1 MKGKSEC
8 LLPLLHT
15 LVEERAGERRFPA
28 NPPPFMSQP
37 CFLQNSDFFKLTEF
51 LAFVILMPMNM
62 TQGANAVWFTTK
74 GQVVIPL
81 RLRKQ
86 FHIEDGT
93 KAIVEATA
101 DGILLKPVTAVTIRR
116 LRGILKRKPG
126 EKPLAGEMAEHKRAE
141 KELEEAKYAR
151 TGSR

>member
-1 MKGKSEC
+1 
-8 LLPLLHT
+8 
-15 LVEERAGERRFPA
+15 
-28 NPPPFMSQP
+28 
-37 CFLQNSDFFKLTEF
+37 
-51 LAFVILMPMNM
+51 MNM
-62 TQGANAVWFTTK
+62 TETVNAVWFTTK

-126 EKPLAGEMAEHKRAE
+126 EKPFVEEWAEHKRE
-141 KELEEAKYAR
+141 EHELEEAKYAR
-151 TGSR
+151 STGSR

>member
-1 MKGKSEC
+1 
-8 LLPLLHT
+8 
-15 LVEERAGERRFPA
+15 
-28 NPPPFMSQP
+28 
-37 CFLQNSDFFKLTEF
+37 
-51 LAFVILMPMNM
+51 MNV
-62 TQGANAVWFTTK
+62 TDKADTVRFTTK

-93 KAIVEATA
+93 KAVVQATPE
-101 DGILLKPVTAVTIRR
+101 GILLKPVTSVTIRR

-126 EKPLAGEMAEHKRAE
+126 DQPFDEEWAEHKREE

-151 TGSR
+151 STGSR